1 MNLKENLNKFKK
13 PLLCFTDG
21 AAKKNSKNAPAG
33 WAFYIPKLKYK
44 KSGHMIGTNNQAE
57 LTAIKNLL
65 LHLHSIK
72 DNLYSNILIY
82 SDSQYSIGV
91 ITGSTKYTINKELI
105 EEIIELRST
114 LGKKVG
120 FKYVE
125 AHTKKTDYISE
136 CNNIVDKLASDAA
149 ENKSNENKLKMLE
162 LKLEE
167 LKIKLAEFET
177 TLNELE

>member
-1 MNLKENLNKFKK
+1 MNLKESSNKSKK

-44 KSGHMIGTNNQAE
+44 KSGYMTGTNNQAE

-65 LHLHSIK
+65 LYLHSIK
-72 DNLYSNILIY
+72 DKLFSNVLIY

-91 ITGSTKYTINKELI
+91 ITGSMKYKINKELI

-114 LGKKVG
+114 LGKKIG
-120 FKYVE
+120 FKHVE

-136 CNNIVDKLASDAA
+136 CNNIVDRLASDAA
-149 ENKSNENKLKMLE
+149 ENKIDNTKLKKIE

-167 LKIKLAEFET
+167 LKIKLEEFEM
-177 TLNELE
+177 TLNDDE